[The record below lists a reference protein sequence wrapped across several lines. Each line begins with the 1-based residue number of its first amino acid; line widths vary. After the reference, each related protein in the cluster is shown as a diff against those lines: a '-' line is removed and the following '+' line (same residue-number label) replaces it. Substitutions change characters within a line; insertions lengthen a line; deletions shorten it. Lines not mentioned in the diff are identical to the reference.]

1 MDLGKLLDA
10 LVARKTLLK
19 RLMWVVLAG
28 LVIAD
33 LLIPSK
39 YDRFPWESI
48 GGFGAFYGFISCVL
62 IVVVSKALGYAALY
76 RDEDYYGEA
85 GGGRPSEGELD
96 AGAREPGEGKERRDA

>member
-1 MDLGKLLDA
+1 
-10 LVARKTLLK
+10 
-19 RLMWVVLAG
+19 
-28 LVIAD
+28 
-33 LLIPSK
+33 
-39 YDRFPWESI
+39 
-48 GGFGAFYGFISCVL
+48 VL